1 MERAL
6 LDVEQNNELKT
17 IQNEEAKL
25 KKLQQEHQLRLDAFN
40 LHTNQIRNEIEMV
53 QMNMKNIENEIL
65 ILETTL
71 DNKYLLTS
79 NIDLNGRNHWESIKC
94 QKEHSLEEAKRLHED
109 LEFQLMELEA
119 KYETELEDIQN
130 RLIKEQDIILNT
142 FKQRQVT
149 LTEYD
154 EQTSQLLLQVKN
166 QTECLELERRNLIE
180 QFKKVF
186 KLNII
191 IMIISIIRII
201 FN

>member
-17 IQNEEAKL
+17 IQHEEAKL
-25 KKLQQEHQLRLDAFN
+25 KQLQQEHQLRLDAFN

-65 ILETTL
+65 ILDTTL

-79 NIDLNGRNHWESIKC
+79 NINLNGRSQWESIKC

-149 LTEYD
+149 LSEYD

-166 QTECLELERRNLIE
+166 ETECLEIERQNLIE
-180 QFKKVF
+180 QFKKVI
-186 KLNII
+186 LN
-191 IMIISIIRII
+191 SLLL
-201 FN
+201 

>member
-25 KKLQQEHQLRLDAFN
+25 KHLQQEHQHRLDAFN
-40 LHTNQIRNEIEMV
+40 MHTNQIRSEIDMV

-65 ILETTL
+65 ILDTTL
-71 DNKYLLTS
+71 DNQYLLAR
-79 NIDLNGRNHWESIKC
+79 NGADLSGRSHWETIKC

-130 RLIKEQDIILNT
+130 RLIKEQDILLNT
-142 FKQRQVT
+142 FKQRQAT
-149 LTEYD
+149 LNDYD
-154 EQTSQLLLQVKN
+154 EQTAQMLLHVKN
-166 QTECLELERRNLIE
+166 ETECLEIERQKLIE
-180 QFKKVF
+180 QFKKV
-186 KLNII
+186 
-191 IMIISIIRII
+191 S
-201 FN
+201 